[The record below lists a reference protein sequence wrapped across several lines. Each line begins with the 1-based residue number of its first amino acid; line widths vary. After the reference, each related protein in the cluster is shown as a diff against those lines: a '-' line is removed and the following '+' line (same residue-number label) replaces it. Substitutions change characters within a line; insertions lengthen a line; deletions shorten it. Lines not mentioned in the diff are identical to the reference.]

1 MPHYSNGKIYKLVS
15 DVTDKIYIGST
26 CTSLAKRLGE
36 HKNLYRRFTN
46 GKIAHKSSSS
56 ELFKLCGEVKII
68 LIENF
73 PCKSKDEL
81 LQRERFHIESSI
93 CVNKYIPGRSRAEYN
108 EQNREEILTQMKEYY
123 EANRE
128 QILTRNAQYKEA
140 NREQIS
146 TQKAQYYEANREQI
160 LTYKKQYYEGNKD
173 KILASQKA
181 PGLCPFCNEQMRKD
195 SLRRHIKLK
204 HSEAQASEAQ
214 PPEAE
219 AEEQVEG
226 SLLIFID

>member
-128 QILTRNAQYKEA
+128 QILT
-140 NREQIS
+140 
-146 TQKAQYYEANREQI
+146 
-160 LTYKKQYYEGNKD
+160 YKKQYYEGNKD